1 MAEAARSEE
10 LRAAFKKHH
19 GETEQHIGRLEQVFA
34 IIEKKPQGKTRA
46 AIVDITDEG
55 AEIMREYKGSI
66 ALDAGLLAAAQ
77 AVEHYEISRYGT
89 LRTWAEL
96 GGRRSIC
103 ILPSP
108 NSAGASSSKGDCLRT
123 RSVKYNFAYPDPGPG
138 AGTGRYAVFVGRLS
152 AEKGVETLLEAWRH
166 LGGSVPLKLVG
177 DGPMAATVRE
187 AAAKD
192 AAIRWL
198 GNMPLDAIYG
208 VLGAAKL
215 LVLPSQC
222 YETFARIAIEAF
234 AKGTPVIGSRLGAMV
249 EIVDEDAIDLAE
261 KVRRVLADPLELARM
276 RQAARQKFDRYF
288 TADVNHKSL
297 MAIYERVFGDRPG
310 PELRS

>member
-1 MAEAARSEE
+1 
-10 LRAAFKKHH
+10 
-19 GETEQHIGRLEQVFA
+19 
-34 IIEKKPQGKTRA
+34 
-46 AIVDITDEG
+46 
-55 AEIMREYKGSI
+55 
-66 ALDAGLLAAAQ
+66 
-77 AVEHYEISRYGT
+77 
-89 LRTWAEL
+89 
-96 GGRRSIC
+96 
-103 ILPSP
+103 
-108 NSAGASSSKGDCLRT
+108 
-123 RSVKYNFAYPDPGPG
+123 
-138 AGTGRYAVFVGRLS
+138 VFVGRLS

-222 YETFARIAIEAF
+222 YETFARVAIEAF